1 MRIVTL
7 TVNPSID
14 KSTTVDNIVPEN
26 KLRCNSPVF
35 QPGGGGI
42 NVSRAIKKIGGES
55 LAVYLAGGATG
66 ELLTSL
72 IEEEGVL
79 CKSIQQKDRTRENFI
94 VVDDKNQQYRFGM
107 PGTNVTASECTEIV
121 NILDNLDELP
131 EYLVLSGSLQDSVPA
146 DFYAKITVEAKKKGV
161 KVILDTVGKPFEEA
175 LKVGVFMI
183 KPNLHELFEMAG
195 YPEIVP
201 GKYQEIARQ
210 LIDEGKTEVI
220 VISKGSQG
228 ASLVTKDEHYS
239 VVPPATECKSTVGA
253 GDSMVGGIVL
263 GFSQGVGFEKALQLG
278 VATGTAATMNTGT
291 SLCKKENV
299 DQIMEYFESQEL
311 VS

>member
-1 MRIVTL
+1 MKRVTL

-79 CKSIQQKDRTRENFI
+79 CKSIKQEDRTRENFI

-121 NILDNLDELP
+121 NILDNLA
-131 EYLVLSGSLQDSVPA
+131 S
-146 DFYAKITVEAKKKGV
+146 F
-161 KVILDTVGKPFEEA
+161 GKSQNSQNP
-175 LKVGVFMI
+175 LKHSHKFQM
-183 KPNLHELFEMAG
+183 F
-195 YPEIVP
+195 
-201 GKYQEIARQ
+201 
-210 LIDEGKTEVI
+210 
-220 VISKGSQG
+220 
-228 ASLVTKDEHYS
+228 
-239 VVPPATECKSTVGA
+239 
-253 GDSMVGGIVL
+253 
-263 GFSQGVGFEKALQLG
+263 
-278 VATGTAATMNTGT
+278 
-291 SLCKKENV
+291 
-299 DQIMEYFESQEL
+299 
-311 VS
+311 